1 MAFSTLNLKHP
12 KYDVIK
18 KAPVGFSWTV
28 LFFGFFPPIVR
39 GDISWGMIMLV
50 AWIFTGTLS
59 SFVFMFIY
67 NKIYVKS
74 LLDDGYSS
82 FDSDEVLASIEARLN
97 MQIPRV
103 EGSVRD
109 ELNKKALK
117 ERKSYDEMSPE
128 EKKIRDIWS

>member
-1 MAFSTLNLKHP
+1 
-12 KYDVIK
+12 
-18 KAPVGFSWTV
+18 
-28 LFFGFFPPIVR
+28 
-39 GDISWGMIMLV
+39 
-50 AWIFTGTLS
+50 
-59 SFVFMFIY
+59 MFIY

-82 FDSDEVLASIEARLN
+82 FDSDEVLAFIEARLN

-117 ERKSYDEMSPE
+117 ERKSYDELSPE
-128 EKKIRDIWS
+128 EKKIRDIWN

>member
-1 MAFSTLNLKHP
+1 
-12 KYDVIK
+12 
-18 KAPVGFSWTV
+18 
-28 LFFGFFPPIVR
+28 
-39 GDISWGMIMLV
+39 
-50 AWIFTGTLS
+50 
-59 SFVFMFIY
+59 MFIY

-117 ERKSYDEMSPE
+117 ERKSYDELSPE